1 MANSNQLTM
10 TWRDIAGTA
19 AKCGIL
25 IAAATI
31 DPSGAAVAAFRAAI
45 AAVSAALNTQAS
57 LSFYGNVTDTPAAGS
72 FGDNEDKVM
81 MTFADADG
89 NIHNYKIPGP
99 LESIFQSDKQTVDG
113 TNANV
118 LTYTAAMLAGGVTK
132 AGRPLT
138 EFRGGKR
145 MRIDRKGR

>member
-10 TWRDIAGTA
+10 TWRDVFGVA

-25 IAAATI
+25 IAAATV
-31 DPSGAAVAAFRAAI
+31 DPSGIAVAAVRAAI
-45 AAVSAALNTQAS
+45 AAVSGAVNTAAS
-57 LSFYGNVTDTPAAGS
+57 LSFYAGVTDTPAAGS

-81 MTFADADG
+81 MKFSDADG

-99 LESIFQSDKQTVDG
+99 LESIFQADKQTVDPA
-113 TNANV
+113 NAAV
-118 LTYTAAMLAGGVTK
+118 LTYTTAMLASAVTK